1 MQTQMQATKPTKP
14 STSSKKTIESTP
26 TPITTTTTETTEKT
40 PVTTPST
47 AITTTVTETEQ
58 RAIEAALSDTIATQ
72 TVPTPPNPRDLVG
85 ADVFYVLPHTGQR
98 RPATITFDYETEGQ
112 LVDITVFTRGK
123 LDGYPEPTP
132 GYDGIL
138 VVHSVAYAPA
148 TTKETGTWHWRTEKA

>member
-1 MQTQMQATKPTKP
+1 MQTQMATTKPTKP
-14 STSSKKTIESTP
+14 SSSKKTTES
-26 TPITTTTTETTEKT
+26 TPITTTTTEKA

-58 RAIEAALSDTIATQ
+58 RAIEAALSDTIARCS
-72 TVPTPPNPRDLVG
+72 VPTPPNPRDLVG

-148 TTKETGTWHWRTEKA
+148 TTKETGTWHWRTERA